1 MLIRK
6 KLPRAHGLDEPILH
20 ADHARP
26 VTRRDFVS
34 SGLMTG
40 PAIIAATGVL
50 GMLARAGRVDAQTAE
65 QLSERML
72 TLRNANNCNILDGA
86 GKIPFICF
94 DLAGGA
100 NLNGSE
106 MLIGNR
112 GGQLDFLSTA
122 GYARLGLPGDM
133 VPNAPNAAAGT
144 NSFINQAFGAAW
156 HSDGAIL
163 RGMLERT
170 SPTTQAFTNGC
181 AIAARSENDTGN
193 NPHNPMYGILK
204 AGAGGELLNL
214 IGSQASDSGGN
225 SVAPM
230 SMIDPQNRPTK
241 VDRASDVTG
250 LVDTG
255 ELGRMLPRRDVNAVL
270 EAMTALSGG
279 TGNGNDPNPGGTLHE
294 EFAPGSRLARV
305 DYGVARA
312 PEIQRNVRCA
322 YVRSADLANKFADAS
337 ALNPALDTDIVDP
350 TNTRA
355 SGIFSKAEYDGD
367 GEFRKTAAIMKMVIS
382 GYAAAGTITMG
393 GYDYHDGT
401 RATGEVRNL
410 RAGRCIGAVLEYA
423 ARRGKPVMIYVFS
436 DGSLNAMNTIDNSA
450 NGRGKFSWQ
459 GDNQSVAN
467 SFFLV
472 YSPVRRPMPINPDPA
487 NADGLG
493 KQIGYYRPDGSVETA
508 SHPGANAVNLLVE
521 TVVLNY
527 MALHNEAGLFTS
539 VFPTQGLGGLD
550 MRNSLTAFEPICNG
564 TITSLI

>member
-20 ADHARP
+20 ADHRRP
-26 VTRRDFVS
+26 VSRRDFIS

-40 PAIIAATGVL
+40 PAVVAAGGL
-50 GMLARAGRVDAQTAE
+50 LALLAKSPAARAA
-65 QLSERML
+65 LSTEMQ
-72 TLRNANNCNILDGA
+72 TLRGPAGCNIVGGA
-86 GKIPFICF
+86 GRIPFICF

-106 MLIGNR
+106 ILIGNK

-122 GYARLGLPGDM
+122 GYAKLGLPGDM
-133 VPNAPNAAAGT
+133 VPNAPNAASTTG
-144 NSFINQAFGAAW
+144 NFINTAFGAAF

-170 SPTTQAFTNGC
+170 AVTTQALTNGC
-181 AIAARSENDTGN
+181 SIAARSENDTSN
-193 NPHNPMYGILK
+193 NPHNPMYGIMK
-204 AGAGGELLNL
+204 TGSRGELLGL

-230 SMIDPQNRPTK
+230 SMIDLANRPTK

-255 ELGRMLPRRDVNAVL
+255 DLATLLPNPDDAAAVL

-279 TGNGNDPNPGGTLHE
+279 TADPANIDPNSKLGKIVFGTTSDATLQQ
-294 EFAPGSRLARV
+294 A
-305 DYGVARA
+305 
-312 PEIQRNVRCA
+312 VRCGYVKSA
-322 YVRSADLANKFADAS
+322 YLADTFSNKS
-337 ALNPALDTDIVDP
+337 ALNPDLDTDIVDQSA
-350 TNTRA
+350 TRGQ
-355 SGIFSKAEYDGD
+355 GIFGQAEYQAD
-367 GEFRKTAAIMKMVIS
+367 GEFRKTAAVMKMVVS
-382 GYAAAGTITMG
+382 GFAGAGTITMG

-401 RATGEVRNL
+401 RASGEMRNF
-410 RAGRCIGAVLEYA
+410 RAGRCIGACLEYA
-423 ARRGKPVMIYVFS
+423 ARKKTPLMIYVFS
-436 DGSLNAMNTIDNSA
+436 DGSLNAMSTIDTSA

-459 GDNQSVAN
+459 GDNQSTAC

-472 YSPVRRPMPINPDPA
+472 YSPKGRPQA
-487 NADGLG
+487 LKADAAGGLG
-493 KQIGYYRPDGSVETA
+493 KQIGYFRADGSVETA

-527 MALHNEAGLFTS
+527 MALHGEASQFTAANR
-539 VFPTQGLGGLD
+539 FPNQGLGGQDLRD
-550 MRNSLTAFEPICNG
+550 SLTAFAP
-564 TITSLI
+564 L

>member
-20 ADHARP
+20 GDHSRP
-26 VTRRDFVS
+26 KTRREFIS
-34 SGLMTG
+34 SGLITG
-40 PAIIAATGVL
+40 PAVIAATGML
-50 GMLARAGRVDAQTAE
+50 GMLARSRTASGQAIPLSDEMIALTRAANCDIQAGK
-65 QLSERML
+65 
-72 TLRNANNCNILDGA
+72 

-133 VPNAPNAAAGT
+133 VPNAPNAGAAT
-144 NSFINQAFGAAW
+144 NNFISTAFGAAW

-170 SPTTQAFTNGC
+170 SATTQAFTNGC

-193 NPHNPMYGILK
+193 NPHNPMYGILR

-214 IGSQASDSGGN
+214 IGSQATDSGGN
-225 SVAPM
+225 SLAPM
-230 SMIDPQNRPTK
+230 AMIDVANRPTK

-255 ELGRMLPRRDVNAVL
+255 ELGRMLPPRDVNAVL
-270 EAMTALSGG
+270 EAMTELSGG
-279 TGNGNDPNPGGTLHE
+279 VGDGNANIVQPISGDSSLGRTA
-294 EFAPGSRLARV
+294 F
-305 DYGVARA
+305 GVRED
-312 PEIQRNVRCA
+312 EIRKSVRCA
-322 YVRSADLANKFADAS
+322 YVRSADLANRFSDQS
-337 ALNPALDTDIVDP
+337 ALNPSADADIVDP
-350 TNTRA
+350 TTTRGA
-355 SGIFSKAEYDGD
+355 GIFGKAEYDAD
-367 GEFRKTAAIMKMVIS
+367 GEFRKTAAVMKMVIS

-401 RATGEVRNL
+401 RASGEVRNL
-410 RAGRCIGAVLEYA
+410 RAGRCIGACLEYA
-423 ARRGKPVMIYVFS
+423 ARKGVPLMVYVFS
-436 DGSLNAMNTIDNSA
+436 DGSLNAMSTIDSSA

-467 SFFLV
+467 SFFMV
-472 YSPVRRPMPINPDPA
+472 YSPRGRPA
-487 NADGLG
+487 ATTADAAGGMG
-493 KQIGYYRPDGSVETA
+493 KQIGYYRADGSVETA

-527 MALHNEAGLFTS
+527 MALHGEAGLFTAPDK
-539 VFPTQGLGGLD
+539 FPTQGLGGTA
-550 MRNSLTAFEPICNG
+550 MRDSLVAFAPICNG
-564 TITSLI
+564 TINA

>member
-6 KLPRAHGLDEPILH
+6 KLHRSHGLDEPILH

-34 SGLMTG
+34 SGLITG
-40 PAIIAATGVL
+40 PAVIAATGVL
-50 GMLARAGRVDAQTAE
+50 GMLARAGRADAQTIP
-65 QLSERML
+65 QLSAKMR
-72 TLRNANNCNILDGA
+72 TLRNGFNCDIQDGA

-170 SPTTQAFTNGC
+170 SAATQAFTNGC

-204 AGAGGELLNL
+204 AGAGGGLLNL

-225 SVAPM
+225 SLAPM
-230 SMIDPQNRPTK
+230 SMIDLQNRPTK

-255 ELGRMLPRRDVNAVL
+255 ELGRMLPREDVNATL

-279 TGNGNDPNPGGTLHE
+279 TGNGDLNQVSAQAIQAE
-294 EFAPGSRLARV
+294 SRLARV

-312 PEIQRNVRCA
+312 AQIQSSVRCA
-322 YVRSADLANKFADAS
+322 YVRSADLANKFAD
-337 ALNPALDTDIVDP
+337 
-350 TNTRA
+350 
-355 SGIFSKAEYDGD
+355 
-367 GEFRKTAAIMKMVIS
+367 
-382 GYAAAGTITMG
+382 
-393 GYDYHDGT
+393 
-401 RATGEVRNL
+401 
-410 RAGRCIGAVLEYA
+410 
-423 ARRGKPVMIYVFS
+423 
-436 DGSLNAMNTIDNSA
+436 
-450 NGRGKFSWQ
+450 
-459 GDNQSVAN
+459 
-467 SFFLV
+467 
-472 YSPVRRPMPINPDPA
+472 
-487 NADGLG
+487 
-493 KQIGYYRPDGSVETA
+493 
-508 SHPGANAVNLLVE
+508 
-521 TVVLNY
+521 
-527 MALHNEAGLFTS
+527 
-539 VFPTQGLGGLD
+539 
-550 MRNSLTAFEPICNG
+550 
-564 TITSLI
+564 